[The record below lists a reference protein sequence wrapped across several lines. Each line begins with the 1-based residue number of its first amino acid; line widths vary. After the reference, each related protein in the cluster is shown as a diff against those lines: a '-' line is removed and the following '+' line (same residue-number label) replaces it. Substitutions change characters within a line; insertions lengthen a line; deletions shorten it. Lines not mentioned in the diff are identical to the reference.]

1 MAPTISPTAV
11 KHALVQA
18 GGSVTGAARTLG
30 IESASLR
37 RLVHAQPLLA
47 DTVFE
52 EIEREI
58 DAAQQ
63 VLWDALD
70 SDSVM
75 TRMRSASYILRHV
88 EAGECVGRRVV
99 KPQNLRTSRLNG
111 STSVQ
116 TQRRRAASSRVN
128 MTAEESLSVAV
139 RGHLSG
145 AGAMSEVKMFGGTG
159 FLLNGNLAAAVSK
172 RGLLLRVGKDRYR
185 DALAWP
191 GARPMEMRGRTMEGY
206 VYIDPP
212 MPTNDALKAWLDE
225 AVAFVKTLPVKAAG
239 AKPKRHS

>member
-1 MAPTISPTAV
+1 
-11 KHALVQA
+11 
-18 GGSVTGAARTLG
+18 
-30 IESASLR
+30 
-37 RLVHAQPLLA
+37 
-47 DTVFE
+47 
-52 EIEREI
+52 
-58 DAAQQ
+58 
-63 VLWDALD
+63 
-70 SDSVM
+70 
-75 TRMRSASYILRHV
+75 
-88 EAGECVGRRVV
+88 
-99 KPQNLRTSRLNG
+99 
-111 STSVQ
+111 
-116 TQRRRAASSRVN
+116 

-145 AGAMSEVKMFGGTG
+145 AGAMSEVRMFGGTG
-159 FLLNGNLAAAVSK
+159 FMLNGNMVAAVSK

-212 MPTNDALKAWLDE
+212 VPTNDALKAWLDE